1 MNHDLLH
8 AVDPPRR
15 NGELVFDAPWEG
27 RSLGL
32 ALALHERGLFQW
44 EEFRLQLKQSIA
56 EEPEG
61 DYYERW
67 LLALER
73 LLLQK
78 GFLTQSEIADRVNE
92 HALGEREV
100 TY

>member
-1 MNHDLLH
+1 MSRDLLGTINL
-8 AVDPPRR
+8 PRR
-15 NGELVFDAPWEG
+15 NGALVFDAPWEG
-27 RSLGL
+27 RSFGL

-44 EEFRLQLKQSIA
+44 EEFRQQLKRSIA
-56 EEPEG
+56 EDPGG

-78 GFLTQSEIADRVNE
+78 GLLTQSEIANRVDE
-92 HALGEREV
+92 HARGEREI